1 MEDYPTYLIHYGIP
15 NQKWGVRRF
24 QNEDG
29 TLTEEG
35 LARRRKDNYKYL
47 KEFAKNKNWSE
58 AENRARELT
67 NKFSDSYKK
76 NAYNR
81 LVKNAKA
88 EKSSPVT
95 IKKLEEINID
105 KEIENVIGK
114 YANKI
119 YDKRMGANYGDLL
132 KRMEVDRLHYEWNEK
147 TKTWDRNKK

>member
-1 MEDYPTYLIHYGIP
+1 M
-15 NQKWGVRRF
+15 
-24 QNEDG
+24 
-29 TLTEEG
+29 
-35 LARRRKDNYKYL
+35 
-47 KEFAKNKNWSE
+47 KESAKNKNWSE

-81 LVKNAKA
+81 LVKNAKD

-147 TKTWDRNKK
+147 TKTRDRNKN